1 MSSLAPPLKALS
13 CLVLSYPVLPNTR
26 QNTHK
31 PFETLY
37 SRLLIAVHDI
47 IIFELVLPMDHTK
60 LESHKV
66 RNFKR

>member
-1 MSSLAPPLKALS
+1 LKALS

-37 SRLLIAVHDI
+37 SRLLIAVNDI
-47 IIFELVLPMDHTK
+47 IIFK
-60 LESHKV
+60 LIHGSAV
-66 RNFKR
+66 RSPFYSSFNP